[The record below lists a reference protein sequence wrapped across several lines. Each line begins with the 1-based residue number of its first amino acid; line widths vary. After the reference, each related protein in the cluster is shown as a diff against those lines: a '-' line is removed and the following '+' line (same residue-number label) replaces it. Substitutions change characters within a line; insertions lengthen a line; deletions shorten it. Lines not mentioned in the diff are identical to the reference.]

1 MTISEIRKILAEY
14 DIRLTKQLGQNFL
27 HDANQLRKIV
37 AFAELTP
44 SDSVIEIGPGLG
56 PLTEL
61 LLRQAN
67 EVLAIE
73 KDERLFEILQ
83 KRFADFKN
91 LKLINADALIYLKK
105 CSDDFSNRSVVSNL
119 PYSVASPILV
129 EFARRETPPKKM
141 IVTVQLEVA
150 QRLMARHSTEDY
162 GVLTLLVQIRYK
174 PVDYFKIPSSCFF
187 PEPKVDSACVKFV
200 RRENEPLDINQRE
213 LFYKIVNRAFSQRRK
228 MMLKLLKQDF
238 SEALL
243 RQAFSALNIPETAR
257 GESVSLDQYIEL
269 TKILSGQTRQPG
281 LSFDNPDQMKIS

>member
-44 SDSVIEIGPGLG
+44 ADSVIEIGPGLG

-162 GVLTLLVQIRYK
+162 GLLTLLVQIRYK

-187 PEPKVDSACVKFV
+187 PEPKVDSACIKFV

-243 RQAFSALNIPETAR
+243 RQAFSKLNIPETAR

-281 LSFDNPDQMKIS
+281 LSSGNPDQMKIS

>member
-269 TKILSGQTRQPG
+269 TKILSGQTRQSG
-281 LSFDNPDQMKIS
+281 LSSGNPN

>member
-269 TKILSGQTRQPG
+269 TKVLSGQTRQPG

>member
-281 LSFDNPDQMKIS
+281 LSSGNPDQMKIS

>member
-243 RQAFSALNIPETAR
+243 RQAFSKLNIPETAR

-269 TKILSGQTRQPG
+269 TKILSGQTRQSG
-281 LSFDNPDQMKIS
+281 LSSGNPDQMKIS

>member
-44 SDSVIEIGPGLG
+44 ADSVIEIGPGLG

-150 QRLMARHSTEDY
+150 QRLMAQHSTEDY

-243 RQAFSALNIPETAR
+243 RQAFSTLNIPETAR

-269 TKILSGQTRQPG
+269 TKILSGQTRQTG
-281 LSFDNPDQMKIS
+281 L